1 MCVQV
6 DGEHAGVVVIAEDLT
21 GGELCRIL
29 AGAVAV
35 KAKWGRFDLRSY
47 ASVRVGHGGVSEK
60 SFQLVFDFSKNMN
73 IC

>member
-6 DGEHAGVVVIAEDLT
+6 DGKHAGVVVIAKDLT
-21 GGELCRIL
+21 SGELCRVP

-35 KAKWGRFDLRSY
+35 KAEQGRFDLKSY
-47 ASVRVGHGGVSEK
+47 ASVRVGHEGVSEK